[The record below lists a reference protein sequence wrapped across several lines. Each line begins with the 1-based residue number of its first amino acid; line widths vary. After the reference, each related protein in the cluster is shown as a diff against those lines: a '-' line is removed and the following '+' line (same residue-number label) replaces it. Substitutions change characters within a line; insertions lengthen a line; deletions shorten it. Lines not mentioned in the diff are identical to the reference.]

1 MCAVACTNLVLIA
14 HCCTVHCVLSICYAL
29 TAVQEADSDDHD
41 NDLNEAVAD
50 LVCIYTCHIQHI

>member
-1 MCAVACTNLVLIA
+1 MPNAR
-14 HCCTVHCVLSICYAL
+14 CCTLSVGVLFICFPF

-50 LVCIYTCHIQHI
+50 LVCVCHILHRYM